1 MAVTAKRD
9 NMRLIAIVLG
19 EDSGKV
25 RNKETMELL
34 DYGFNNFEYV
44 SLGESLDTIKNL
56 PVNKGTLGNVDIV
69 FETEAATLVPKGMA
83 GNISANIVLPNSI
96 DAPINKGDKIGEV
109 VFTLNGDEIDS
120 INLIAFKTIP
130 KLSFAN
136 TSIHIFKN
144 WFSLLR

>member
-1 MAVTAKRD
+1 M
-9 NMRLIAIVLG
+9 
-19 EDSGKV
+19 
-25 RNKETMELL
+25 
-34 DYGFNNFEYV
+34 
-44 SLGESLDTIKNL
+44 
-56 PVNKGTLGNVDIV
+56 

-136 TSIHIFKN
+136 TSIYIFKN

>member
-1 MAVTAKRD
+1 MRGETSDIRFDEAK
-9 NMRLIAIVLG
+9 
-19 EDSGKV
+19 K
-25 RNKETMELL
+25 LL